1 MTNVGLSNES
11 RTGSPP
17 TKLLALAWTV
27 SNIGVVLF
35 AWGDLEPHI
44 DPVCSGSPWSA
55 LSWILG
61 ILALGGLLL
70 AASGLVAAARQRR
83 TGAAFLWSVALL
95 ASGSQLVLGVLAVHM
110 ATIPCLPGLSL
121 STNT

>member
-1 MTNVGLSNES
+1 MTEVAVSSES
-11 RTGSPP
+11 RTGGRP
-17 TKLLALAWTV
+17 TKLLTVAWFIT
-27 SNIGVVLF
+27 NIGLVLF
-35 AWGDLEPHI
+35 AWGDLAPHI

-61 ILALGGLLL
+61 TFALGGLLL
-70 AASGLVAAARQRR
+70 AVSGLVAAARQRR

-121 STNT
+121 STHT